1 MPLSS
6 LGYTTL
12 TLRIDKRCDGDH
24 TVLYLSGRIQSEHLE
39 VLKTEMRGDGAGIV
53 LDLEDVTLVDRDAVS
68 FLRLCEAEGV
78 GLLHCSPYIR
88 ASIVREQT

>member
-1 MPLSS
+1 
-6 LGYTTL
+6 
-12 TLRIDKRCDGDH
+12 
-24 TVLYLSGRIQSEHLE
+24 

-88 ASIVREQT
+88 AWIVREQT

>member
-1 MPLSS
+1 
-6 LGYTTL
+6 L

-88 ASIVREQT
+88 AWIVREQT

>member
-1 MPLSS
+1 
-6 LGYTTL
+6 
-12 TLRIDKRCDGDH
+12 
-24 TVLYLSGRIQSEHLE
+24 
-39 VLKTEMRGDGAGIV
+39 MRGDGAGIV

>member
-1 MPLSS
+1 
-6 LGYTTL
+6 L

-68 FLRLCEAEGV
+68 FLRLCEAKGV

>member
-1 MPLSS
+1 
-6 LGYTTL
+6 L

-24 TVLYLSGRIQSEHLE
+24 TILYLSGRIQSEHLE

-88 ASIVREQT
+88 AWIVREQT

>member
-1 MPLSS
+1 
-6 LGYTTL
+6 L
-12 TLRIDKRCDGDH
+12 TLKIEKRSDGDR

-39 VLKTEMRGDGAGIV
+39 VLKTEMRGDGQGIL

-68 FLRLCEAEGV
+68 FLRLCETRGV

-88 ASIVREQT
+88 AWIVREQM

>member
-1 MPLSS
+1 M
-6 LGYTTL
+6 

>member
-1 MPLSS
+1 
-6 LGYTTL
+6 L